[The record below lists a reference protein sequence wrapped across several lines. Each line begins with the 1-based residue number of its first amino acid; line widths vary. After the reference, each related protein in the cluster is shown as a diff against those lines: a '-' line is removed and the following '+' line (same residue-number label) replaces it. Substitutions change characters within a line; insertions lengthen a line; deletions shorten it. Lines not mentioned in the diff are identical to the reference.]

1 MPAPALRPRAQSR
14 ATQGERG
21 RGPRQP
27 HAGLLRVVTPGK
39 VASSHPSRLT
49 VRHRGQSLEVAS
61 GARGRDMA
69 TRGGPWSEG
78 AVSSRSTWSAAP
90 GPSRRTSMEDTS
102 EENRVAVVGFG
113 YWGSKHVRVLSSVPG
128 VSVVVVDANPDRLR
142 EAQGRYPAARLA
154 SRLEDVLGSVDA
166 VVVAT
171 PPGSHAAV
179 AQRAIDAG
187 KHVLVEKPLATTV
200 ADAELL
206 VERAAQRDVHLMV
219 GHTFEY
225 NPAVWKLRDI
235 VRSGLLGRILYIDTA
250 RLSLGRYQSDVNV
263 IWDLAPHDISI
274 VSLILGE
281 LPTSTSVWAH
291 KNISAQHFD
300 VAYLRLG
307 FPKSGARAYVHVSW
321 LTPNKVRQVTVVGE
335 RKMAV
340 YDDMSD
346 NERIRV
352 YDIGVDVSSLN
363 GPSDAHALP
372 VTYRTGDITSPYIA
386 FEEPLAVQDGHFLEC
401 IRTGSRP
408 RTPGE
413 RGLDV
418 VRILAATDQALDDH
432 EPNFAVQ
439 PGILTDAVS
448 ISNARSH
455 ISDSDGLSA
464 PSSVGS

>member
-1 MPAPALRPRAQSR
+1 MSLNGRP
-14 ATQGERG
+14 
-21 RGPRQP
+21 
-27 HAGLLRVVTPGK
+27 
-39 VASSHPSRLT
+39 
-49 VRHRGQSLEVAS
+49 
-61 GARGRDMA
+61 
-69 TRGGPWSEG
+69 
-78 AVSSRSTWSAAP
+78 
-90 GPSRRTSMEDTS
+90 
-102 EENRVAVVGFG
+102 NRIAVVGYG
-113 YWGSKHVRVLSSVPG
+113 YWGAKHVRVLAGMPG
-128 VSVVVVDANPDRLR
+128 VDVVVVDENAMRLVD
-142 EAQGRYPAARLA
+142 AAAHYPSARFTSDL
-154 SRLEDVLGSVDA
+154 RQVLDDVDA

-171 PPGSHAAV
+171 PPSSHAAI
-179 AQRAIDAG
+179 ALRALEAG
-187 KHVLVEKPLATTV
+187 KHVLVEKPLSTSV

-206 VERAAQRDVHLMV
+206 VRTAARRGVHLMV

-225 NPAVWKLRDI
+225 NAAVLKLREL
-235 VRSGLLGRILYIDTA
+235 VRSGALGRILYIDTA

-274 VSLILGE
+274 VSLILDE

-307 FPKSGARAYVHVSW
+307 FPTSGARAYVHVSW

-418 VRILAATDQALDDH
+418 VRILAATDRALDDH

-448 ISNARSH
+448 ISNARSR
-455 ISDSDGLSA
+455 ISDGDGLSA